1 MVECAIKLKGLG
13 FKDYG
18 KDPFNLFDGFIVL
31 ISVLE
36 FFLPDGGAGTSVF
49 RALRILR
56 VFKLSQSM
64 ENFRR

>member
-1 MVECAIKLKGLG
+1 MDLITSGLCWSLWTTLQHDGPNHLG
-13 FKDYG
+13 F
-18 KDPFNLFDGFIVL
+18 VL
-31 ISVLE
+31 HSVLE
-36 FFLPDGGAGTSVF
+36 FFLPEGGAGTSVF